1 MSSKIFII
9 GARSNLS
16 NKLYDT
22 IDNSVLI
29 SSNEIQ
35 SNNNFLLKYAHIKGM
50 YFIVNAFFPAIKL
63 NDISKPLEYIQSSV
77 YLLANLLQNIKDI
90 KNKYNVKIIKIIYT
104 SSASVY
110 GNNSNCS
117 ENDHPMPLNLH
128 SSLKISSEFL
138 LSRFCKEEDINYTI
152 ARIFNMYGGNDN
164 FSVIFKIV
172 HAVKNNEPIS
182 LINDGKALRDF
193 ININDV
199 VVSYQKLLHSNQ
211 YDIVNIANGKAVSI
225 NEILQYLIDKN
236 IKINTINSN
245 RDEINISIANV
256 DRLSHIVNIDKFLS
270 IFAFLDKEIIK
281 SYK

>member
-16 NKLYDT
+16 TKLYDG
-22 IDNSVLI
+22 IENSVLI

-35 SNNNFLLKYAHIKGM
+35 DNNNFLLGYVNIKEM
-50 YFIVNAFFPAIKL
+50 YFIVNAFYPATKL
-63 NDISKPLEYIQSSV
+63 NDIAKPLEYIQSSV
-77 YLLANLLQNIKDI
+77 YLLANLLQNIKEI
-90 KNKYNVKIIKIIYT
+90 KNKYNVKIMKIIYT

-110 GNNSNCS
+110 GNNSNCN
-117 ENDHPMPLNLH
+117 ENDYPMPLSLH
-128 SSLKISSEFL
+128 SSLKVSSEFL
-138 LSRFCKEEDINYTI
+138 LSRFCKEEDISYTI

-164 FSVIFKIV
+164 FSVISKIIN
-172 HAVKNNEPIS
+172 ALKNNQPIL

-199 VVSYQKLLHSNQ
+199 VVSYQELLHNNQ

-225 NEILQYLIDKN
+225 YEIIGYLINNN
-236 IKINTINSN
+236 IKINTINTN
-245 RDEINISIANV
+245 RDEINISIANI
-256 DRLSHIVNIDKFLS
+256 DRLNNIVDIDKFLS

-281 SYK
+281 SNK

>member
-1 MSSKIFII
+1 MNIVI
-9 GARSNLS
+9 GKNSNLS
-16 NKLYDT
+16 NTLLEKVDDIVLVSSRDIIND
-22 IDNSVLI
+22 IDILKIYKGNKKNI
-29 SSNEIQ
+29 IF
-35 SNNNFLLKYAHIKGM
+35 NNFH
-50 YFIVNAFFPAIKL
+50 PANQLSGVDNYL
-63 NDISKPLEYIQSSV
+63 NYVQNSITVTAMVLEYFRDSEINKIVYSSSSSV
-77 YLLANLLQNIKDI
+77 YGDSSEKCKESDFVNPLNFYSSVKLANEMLVREYCN
-90 KNKYNVKIIKIIYT
+90 
-104 SSASVY
+104 SASI
-110 GNNSNCS
+110 
-117 ENDHPMPLNLH
+117 D
-128 SSLKISSEFL
+128 
-138 LSRFCKEEDINYTI
+138 YTI

>member
-1 MSSKIFII
+1 MNQLEIKKLIPEWTGKKYIQIINI
-9 GARSNLS
+9 GA
-16 NKLYDT
+16 
-22 IDNSVLI
+22 I
-29 SSNEIQ
+29 EIQ
-35 SNNNFLLKYAHIKGM
+35 
-50 YFIVNAFFPAIKL
+50 
-63 NDISKPLEYIQSSV
+63 NDEFRKI
-77 YLLANLLQNIKDI
+77 YLDRW
-90 KNKYNVKIIKIIYT
+90 
-104 SSASVY
+104 
-110 GNNSNCS
+110 
-117 ENDHPMPLNLH
+117 
-128 SSLKISSEFL
+128 
-138 LSRFCKEEDINYTI
+138 LS
-152 ARIFNMYGGNDN
+152 
-164 FSVIFKIV
+164 
-172 HAVKNNEPIS
+172 
-182 LINDGKALRDF
+182 LRDF